1 MIPRELGIVSSVLEN
16 YCIYNKPAFLF
27 DPPPS
32 LDGFRIPISS
42 FSDPCVLPTGMLP
55 DPATHKHLFYSSSS
69 FRVSSF
75 WLEQSYQDTSA
86 LDIGLKDY
94 IASSAKLRQMVI

>member
-16 YCIYNKPAFLF
+16 YCVYNKPAFLF
-27 DPPPS
+27 DPPS
-32 LDGFRIPISS
+32 LDGFRILVSS
-42 FSDPCVLPTGMLP
+42 FSDPCLLPAGMLP
-55 DPATHKHLFYSSSS
+55 DPATHKHLFYFSPS

-94 IASSAKLRQMVI
+94 IASSAKLRQVVI